1 MDLEKRKH
9 AKAHLVNSLRV
20 LTVFCTSG
28 ARYQHN
34 NPYSIG
40 AIKQA
45 LQTLAD
51 YEGLDDYLDVEI
63 STEILPMDSLR
74 YLHIDTEGD

>member
-1 MDLEKRKH
+1 M
-9 AKAHLVNSLRV
+9 VNSLRV

-28 ARYQHN
+28 ARYQSD
-34 NPYSIG
+34 NPYAIG

-51 YEGLDDYLDVEI
+51 YEGLDSYLDVEI

-74 YLHIDTEGD
+74 YLHIEDNED